1 MPRKSEPKLIKSKA
15 RYEELLPK
23 YLEILRHLNQKYLI
37 HKNPEFSALV
47 NFKTNKS
54 IPKHNWFDYK
64 QGYSAEM
71 VRKILME
78 DKPDN
83 STYVLDPFVGVG
95 TTSVVAQSLGYKSIG
110 FDINPVAT
118 FAAEVKTAHFSKD
131 EIKEIEDKIRAF
143 KPTNT
148 KKRPNSTL
156 LETSFEASVFDKLMN
171 VKGFYESIEN
181 PKVRSFFK
189 LAYLSILE
197 DCSIRVKD
205 GNGIKLV
212 PDKNYVRDVYNYF
225 LNKCNTMLFD
235 LKQYNHEEESC
246 LINGSILNDGQFNK
260 FMNRRIGE
268 VIFSPPYAN
277 CFDYCEVYKL
287 EIWMGD
293 FVSEYSDFREYRDQ
307 AIRSHVNSTFDHS
320 IKNFNEKVDI
330 IAELISC
337 FNIWNKNIPDMIRG
351 YFDDM
356 TETLRRLKMLMI
368 SGAKCYIVV
377 ANSGY
382 KGVIVP
388 TDLLLADVAEELGFK
403 VLNMIYARKIRAS
416 SQQMKELHNSYDNL
430 MRESVVVLERGIR

>member
-15 RYEELLPK
+15 RYKELLPK
-23 YLEILRHLNQKYLI
+23 YLKILKHLNIKYPI
-37 HKNPEFSALV
+37 HKNLEFSELV
-47 NFKTNKS
+47 NFKTNKRV
-54 IPKHNWFDYK
+54 PKHNWFDYK
-64 QGYSAEM
+64 QGYSAQM
-71 VRKILME
+71 VRKILLE
-78 DKPDN
+78 DKPNN
-83 STYVLDPFVGVG
+83 STYILDPFVGVG
-95 TTSVVAQSLGYKSIG
+95 TTSLAAQSLGYKSIG

-118 FAAEVKTAHFSKD
+118 FATEVKTAHFLKD
-131 EIKEIEDKIRAF
+131 EIKEIKDKIRAF

-156 LETSFEASVFDKLMN
+156 LETSFETSVFNKLMN
-171 VKGFYESIEN
+171 VKGFYESVQN

-189 LAYLSILE
+189 LAYLSIVE

-205 GNGIKLV
+205 GNGIKIV
-212 PDKNYVRDVYNYF
+212 RDKNYIRDVYNYF
-225 LNKCNTMLFD
+225 LNKCNSMLFD
-235 LKQYNHEEESC
+235 LKQYNYKEESYV
-246 LINGSILNDGQFNK
+246 INGSILNDKEFNK
-260 FMNRRIGE
+260 FNNHRVGE

-293 FVSEYSDFREYRDQ
+293 FVSEYSDFKRYRDQ

-320 IKNFNEKVDI
+320 IKKYNGKADI
-330 IAELISC
+330 VAELISC

-356 TETLRRLKMLMI
+356 METLRRLKMLMI
-368 SGAKCYIVV
+368 SGAKCYVVV

-388 TDLLLADVAEELGFK
+388 TDLLLADIAVELEFK

-430 MRESVVVLERGIR
+430 MRESIIVLEK